1 VSEPTTTSLFEEL
14 RELDARSV
22 MQTYKRLPVD
32 FVRGDGAHLYDG
44 AGEEYLDFLAGISV
58 CNAGHC
64 HPHVVEAIRA
74 QAGRLMHSSNLYYTE
89 PGTRLAA
96 RLAETFAPG
105 ARVFLC
111 NSGAEANEAAIKL
124 ARRRRSGGEI
134 VVLEG
139 AFHGRTM
146 GSLSATPQPGKQE
159 PFAPLVPGFVVV
171 PRDDPER
178 LDAAV
183 SERTAAVMLEPIQ
196 GETGIWPISEEMLNS
211 ARRACDRAG
220 ALLIF
225 DEIQTGMGRTGTLW
239 AHEQTPVQPDVMTV
253 AKSLASGLPIGA
265 LLAAGEAAEVLRP
278 GDHGSTFGGGPVV
291 AAAAHATLDVIDDE
305 AQLAHVRE
313 AGDRLHGGLQG
324 LLGSGRLA
332 DVRGRG
338 LMYGA
343 DVIAGREGG
352 APAIVEEALGSR
364 LVLNATGPETL
375 RFLPPFVIEAADVDR
390 VLAFLS
396 ETL

>member
-1 VSEPTTTSLFEEL
+1 MNMSRSTIGFDEV
-14 RELDARSV
+14 RALDAEHV
-22 MQTYKRLPVD
+22 MQTYGRLPVE
-32 FVRGDGAHLYDG
+32 FVRGEGARLYDG

-64 HPHVVEAIRA
+64 HPHVVEAIRS
-74 QAGRLMHSSNLYYTE
+74 QAARLMHASNLYYTE

-96 RLAETFAPG
+96 RLAASFAPG

-124 ARRRRSGGEI
+124 ARRRRRGGEI

-146 GSLSATPQPGKQE
+146 GSLSATPQPDKQE

-178 LDAAV
+178 LEAAV
-183 SERTAAVMLEPIQ
+183 TSATAAVMLEPIQ
-196 GETGIWPISEEMLNS
+196 GETGIWPISDEMLDT

-220 ALLIF
+220 ALLMF
-225 DEIQTGMGRTGTLW
+225 DEIQTGMGRTGSLW
-239 AHEQTPVQPDVMTV
+239 AFEQTPVRPDVMTV
-253 AKSLASGLPIGA
+253 AKSLASGLPVGA
-265 LLAAGEAAEVLRP
+265 LLAAGEAAGVLRP

-291 AAAAHATLDVIDDE
+291 AAAAHATLDVIHDD
-305 AQLAHVRE
+305 AQLAHVRNV
-313 AGDRLHGGLQG
+313 GDRLRGGLQG
-324 LLGSGRLA
+324 LRSSGRLA

-343 DVIAGREGG
+343 DLAAGHEGG
-352 APAIVEEALGSR
+352 APAVVEEALGSR

-375 RFLPPFVIEAADVDR
+375 RFLPPFPIGDGDVDR
-390 VLAFLS
+390 LLAFLS
-396 ETL
+396 EAL